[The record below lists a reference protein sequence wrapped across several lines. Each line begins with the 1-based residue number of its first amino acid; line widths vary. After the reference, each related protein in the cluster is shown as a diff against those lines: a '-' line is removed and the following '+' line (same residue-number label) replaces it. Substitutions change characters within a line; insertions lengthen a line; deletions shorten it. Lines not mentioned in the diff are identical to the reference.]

1 MKKTILLL
9 LSIAFLSSCK
19 QEKSVEERYLY
30 QEDKIV
36 DVETGDAYLMEEDQR
51 ITVVHTDGS
60 KEKIAI
66 EEVPFYGSTLS
77 DEYIKSLEAKFAE
90 RKEALLEEKKNQ
102 LKEARRSRYVD
113 FSDDELL
120 KRFQQAHKDGLDMS
134 RQMDMIAELVD
145 RGVVYS
151 EDAPDLLEISPD
163 MVNFEI
169 EIDENPEN

>member
-9 LSIAFLSSCK
+9 LSIAILSSCK

-36 DVETGDAYLMEEDQR
+36 DIETGDEYLMEEDEM

-66 EEVPFYGSTLS
+66 DETPFYGSALS
-77 DEYIKSLEAKFAE
+77 EEYIKSLEAKLAE

-102 LKEARRSRYVD
+102 LKEARKSRYVD
-113 FSDDELL
+113 FSDEELL
-120 KRFQQAHKDGLDMS
+120 ERFQRAHKDGLDMS
-134 RQMDMIAELVD
+134 RQMDMIAELVE
-145 RGVVYS
+145 RGVVSS
-151 EDAPDLLEISPD
+151 EDAPDLLEISPE
-163 MVNFEI
+163 MVNFEL